1 MIPSAPRAG
10 TAPGPIEAAA
20 QFSGAVTAPAATLP
34 IREEITVLSLFRRL
48 LKSEEGATAL
58 EYTLIATLIGL
69 AALQVTVQMSGSPMM

>member
-1 MIPSAPRAG
+1 M
-10 TAPGPIEAAA
+10 
-20 QFSGAVTAPAATLP
+20 
-34 IREEITVLSLFRRL
+34 LSLFRRL